1 MKSIQTKMLVLFSTL
16 IMIACLTLGYII
28 FNSSEKAM
36 IRTVTNKAEAIA
48 DYTLSSIDIN
58 EYESIVVNDGQS
70 HYYEL
75 LRNKLNNIREATGTK
90 YLCIIGKN
98 KSGEYIYTVDGSAG
112 NDFAKYGTIEKNID
126 EFPAIPKTFNTKKR
140 QTSEI
145 TYTKEYG
152 ALITSYVP
160 MIDQAGKVIGIIA
173 VDYDVTDIYDG
184 MKKSKLFSFGIT
196 IITVLISIVFVIMFT
211 RRTLKPLSQLT
222 KQVETMRKG
231 DLTFEISTVKQQDEI
246 GVLAKAFQELF
257 IDLKKMIYSIQGDV
271 KLLKNT
277 TMKLTTNIEQS
288 EAASQQVATS
298 MNEIAFGTDTQ
309 VESLSNFTMAIKNNR
324 SMAQEIA
331 QKSTHIYE
339 LSLQTSNY
347 AKDGNEDVQILTKSM
362 DDIADSTQESGKL
375 VEKLH
380 NQSIEIEKMTEI
392 ILQIASQTNLLAL
405 NAAIE
410 AARAGEHGKGFAV
423 VADEVRKLAEQ
434 SEKSASE
441 ITKLVESIQSSTN
454 EATQSMDL
462 VISQVKNEKE
472 LVDQTLGR
480 FENIFQSVERLNNQ
494 ISSVSESAQQ
504 IAASTEQTYSEIEG
518 INSITKQTQ
527 MNTEHVASAAEE
539 QSAAMSDISQLM
551 TNLNQMAEQL
561 ESLII
566 KYKL

>member
-1 MKSIQTKMLVLFSTL
+1 MRSIQTKMLVLFSTL

-36 IRTVTNKAEAIA
+36 IRTVTSKAEAIA

-75 LRNKLNNIREATGTK
+75 LRNKLNNIREATRTK

-98 KSGEYIYTVDGSAG
+98 KSGEYIYTVDGSTG
-112 NDFAKYGTIEKNID
+112 KDFAKYGTVEKNIT

-246 GVLAKAFQELF
+246 GVLAKEFQELF

-331 QKSTHIYE
+331 QKSAYIYE

-362 DDIADSTQESGKL
+362 DDISDSTQESGKL
-375 VEKLH
+375 VKKLH
-380 NQSIEIEKMTEI
+380 GQSIEIEKMTEI

-434 SEKSASE
+434 SEESASE
-441 ITKLVESIQSSTN
+441 ITKLVESIQNSTN

-480 FENIFQSVERLNNQ
+480 FDNIFQSVERLNNQ
-494 ISSVSESAQQ
+494 ISAVSESAQQ
-504 IAASTEQTYSEIEG
+504 IAANTEQTYSEIEG
-518 INSITKQTQ
+518 INFITKQTQ